1 MGSIFS
7 QWFASHGAREAECSG
22 RRAQKAKLF
31 PSRTSS
37 ALRHH
42 WDKMHR
48 RKKDEDKDA
57 DKGVD
62 KGGADKGGTDED
74 AAAPGKRQG
83 C

>member
-31 PSRTSS
+31 VARTSS
-37 ALRHH
+37 AVRHH
-42 WDKMHR
+42 WVKMKG
-48 RKKDEDKDA
+48 KKDADKDA